1 MLTVVY
7 KNEINWINLLAKK
20 GNIFTFSKAQ
30 NCPLNK
36 EIRKEPFY

>member
-1 MLTVVY
+1 MVD
-7 KNEINWINLLAKK
+7 KNKINWINLLPKK
-20 GNIFTFSKAQ
+20 GIFNEAQ